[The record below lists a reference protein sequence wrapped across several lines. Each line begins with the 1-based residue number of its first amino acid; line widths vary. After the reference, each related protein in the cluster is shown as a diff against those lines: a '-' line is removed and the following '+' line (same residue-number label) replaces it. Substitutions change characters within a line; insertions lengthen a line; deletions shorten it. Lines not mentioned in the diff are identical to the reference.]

1 MAKIIKQVL
10 KVQAQAGKAVP
21 GQSLGPVLGAA
32 GVNIME
38 FVTQFNDRTKDMG
51 NTIIPAVITVYDDRT
66 WDFVTKKPP
75 VAELIKSTI
84 NLEKGSGSVKKQKVG
99 SLTEAQVTEIAE
111 TKMEDLN
118 ARTLDSAKAMVRG
131 TAQSM
136 GIDIKAS

>member
-1 MAKIIKQVL
+1 MAKMIKQIV

-38 FVTQFNDRTKDMG
+38 FVTQFNDRTKEMG
-51 NTIIPAVITVYDDRT
+51 NTVIPAVITVYDDRT

-75 VAELIKSTI
+75 VAELIKSSI

-99 SLTEAQVTEIAE
+99 SLTSDQVAQIAQV
-111 TKMEDLN
+111 KMEDLN
-118 ARTLDSAKAMVRG
+118 ARTLESAQAMVRG
-131 TAQSM
+131 TARSM
-136 GIDIKAS
+136 GIDITK